1 MLNPTY
7 QVERPS
13 AAGFPRAAACG
24 GAVFGGFHGATDRG
38 WTTIPSAMP
47 VSVAKHD
54 LTPAPR
60 PEEAVPR

>member
-7 QVERPS
+7 QVERPA
-13 AAGFPRAAACG
+13 AAGSPRAFACG
-24 GAVFGGFHGATDRG
+24 VVFAGVAGAIDRG
-38 WTTIPSAMP
+38 WTIPSAMP
-47 VSVAKHD
+47 VSAAKHG